1 MRLGKGKEV
10 ILSSIILLVS
20 ASLLGQVEN
29 NIKYQFNGDL
39 REIYVTTGD
48 QSITINYSI
57 SEVNIGSIT
66 NEHGSFY
73 RISIPGHTNTT
84 LPGKPELPVFSRLIA
99 IPEGVKYVVKISDV
113 ISTKINPS
121 GKKIKGIL
129 YPAQEGQT
137 KGIQQDQ
144 TRFKMDK
151 ADYSSRDL
159 ISSDTV
165 KIENLGKVRKSN
177 LANLMISPV
186 RYNPRSNVVEVI
198 TSMKV
203 EITFSSSN
211 EFESKSLLSS
221 SSSFVS
227 TLDKGILNYN
237 PGNVVPGYSEQPLRM
252 IIVTDSSFKRQLEPF
267 IKWKTQKGF
276 KLDILYKGTNLTGN
290 TYTEI
295 KDAITK
301 IYTSTSEASPP
312 PEYLLIIGDVTRI
325 PYFGTGGTGN
335 ITDMYY
341 GEFDGG
347 GDYIPEMYIGRLP
360 VSDTV
365 ELRTVVNKIIQYE
378 RFEFA
383 DTNKFYTRA
392 LATAGYDASYANT
405 MNGQLKYLVNNYLT
419 TTNRINEYHF
429 YYPQSYTAKD
439 SIINLIS
446 KGTSFINYTGHG
458 DASGWLHINN
468 GKPNP
473 VYGIRASDFPLS
485 KNMYPFIISNACKT
499 SQYNLSSSFGNKLVV
514 GSDKGA
520 IGFIGCSNDSYW
532 DEDFYWAVGVGPI
545 SSNPT
550 YLSTGLGVFDRLFH
564 TNGESPS
571 ERYYTMGQIN
581 YAGNLSVSASTSQ
594 RKKYYWETYN
604 LVGDPTMIPVI
615 GNPYHF
621 DVTLPDTL
629 PNGIK
634 SFTFNID
641 PFSYV
646 AVSHF
651 DTLWDASFSS
661 VTGSVTLQ
669 MPGLRNDSCLIV
681 ITGQNKYPVIKTV
694 YFSDINGEYINL
706 TSSSIIDVA
715 GNNNGKAD
723 YGESV
728 FLNLNI
734 SNLGLADANDLY
746 VKISSTSDWVTITK
760 DSAYI
765 GSMLSLSEIAL
776 LNNLSMTISA
786 NVPDLELI
794 PMVLTIK
801 DKKIEKRYSIDIVA
815 HSPELQI
822 LSIIIDD
829 KESGNGDFIADPG
842 ETIKLIFKVR
852 NQGTS
857 NVLSGDL
864 IITKAGDGITVLSS
878 SVKSGVLKYGQ
889 ITDIP
894 VEVKISDAI
903 SSGSIITLS
912 SQLISDPFLVN
923 KDFSFRVGKVR
934 ESFESSSFSVFPWIN
949 VSSSPWTVSSNN
961 FYEGSVSARSGI
973 ISNNGTSSLIIRAV
987 YAAKDSVKFS
997 YKVSSEAD
1005 YDFFSFRLNNV
1016 EVLKKSGEIPW
1027 TKVAIAV
1034 PAGLNKMEWIYKK
1047 DQSKFA
1053 GSDCAWIDLIDFTGS
1068 GSVNYIKRDLQVTRI
1083 ETPELKDKYG
1093 KETISVKVKNPG
1105 KDVFNGFTLAY
1116 SLKSDIPVVQFF
1128 DNIITSNDSTT
1139 VTFTEKADMSK
1150 NGIYSL
1156 VIYGTNNKD
1165 EYTANDTLKFSYDN
1179 MRFNEAITVFPN
1191 PFNENLSVFINS
1203 QVSEKV
1209 RITIISLAGSKFY
1222 DAERDVISG
1231 KNIFQIN
1238 VPGLSPALYYLNI
1251 KGSLTDKT
1259 IPILKVNK

>member
-10 ILSSIILLVS
+10 ILLSNILLVS
-20 ASLLGQVEN
+20 ASVIGQVEN
-29 NIKYQFNGDL
+29 NIKYQLNGDL
-39 REIYVTTGD
+39 QETYVTTGD
-48 QSITINYSI
+48 QSVTVNYSL
-57 SEVNIGSIT
+57 SEINIESYT

-73 RISIPGHTNTT
+73 RISIPGHTSTT
-84 LPGKPELPVFSRLIA
+84 NPGKPELPVFSRLIT
-99 IPEGVKYVVKISDV
+99 IPEDAKYVVKISDV
-113 ISTKINPS
+113 SSTKINPS
-121 GKKIKGIL
+121 GKKIKGVL

-144 TRFKMDK
+144 VRFKMDK
-151 ADYSSRDL
+151 TEYSSRGL
-159 ISSDTV
+159 ISTDTV
-165 KIENLGKVRKSN
+165 QIEKLGKVRKSN
-177 LANLMISPV
+177 LANILISPV

-203 EITFSSSN
+203 EVTFSTSDQV
-211 EFESKSLLSS
+211 ESKAFLPSLSS
-221 SSSFVS
+221 FAS
-227 TLDKGILNYN
+227 TLDKGVLNFN
-237 PGNVVPGYSEQPLRM
+237 PGDVVPGYSEQPLRM
-252 IIVTDSSFKRQLEPF
+252 LIVTDSAFKKQLEPF

-276 KLDILYKGTNLTGN
+276 KIDILYKGTNLAGS

-301 IYTSTSEASPP
+301 IYTSSSVANPP

-325 PYFGTGGTGN
+325 PYFGAGGTGN

-341 GEFDGG
+341 GEFDGD
-347 GDYIPEMYIGRLP
+347 GDYIPEMFIGRLP

-383 DTNKFYTRA
+383 DTNKFYSRA

-419 TTNRINEYHF
+419 TKNRINEYHF

-439 SIINLIS
+439 TIIALIS

-499 SQYNLSSSFGNKLVV
+499 SQYNLSSSFGNQLVV
-514 GSDKGA
+514 GSDNGA

-545 SSNPT
+545 SANPT
-550 YLSTGLGVFDRLFH
+550 YLTTGLGAFDRLFH

-571 ERYYTMGQIN
+571 DRYYTMGQIN

-615 GNPYHF
+615 GTPVAFNI
-621 DVTLPDTL
+621 TLPDTL

-634 SFTFNID
+634 SYSFNAD

-661 VTGSVTLQ
+661 VTGSVTLN
-669 MPGLRNDSCLIV
+669 MPGLKNDSCLIV
-681 ITGQNKYPVIKTV
+681 ITGQNKFPLIKTI
-694 YFSDINGEYINL
+694 YFSDINSEYINL
-706 TSSSIIDVA
+706 TSSGIDDSA
-715 GNNNGKAD
+715 GNNNSKAD

-728 FLNLNI
+728 FLNLNL
-734 SNLGLADANDLY
+734 SNLGLADANELY
-746 VKISSTSDWVTITK
+746 VKISSTSDWVTINN
-760 DSAYI
+760 DSVYI
-765 GSMLSLSEIAL
+765 GTIPSLTEKAV
-776 LNNLSMTISA
+776 LNNLGLTISS

-794 PMVLTIK
+794 PIVLTIK
-801 DKKIEKRYSIDIVA
+801 DKQIEKKYSIDIIA

-864 IITKAGDGITVLSS
+864 IITKTGDGITVLASS
-878 SVKSGVLKYGQ
+878 IKSGVLKYGQ
-889 ITDIP
+889 VTDIP
-894 VEVKISDAI
+894 VEVKISDAV
-903 SSGSIITLS
+903 SSGSIISLS
-912 SQLISDPFLVN
+912 SQLVSDPFFVN

-934 ESFESSSFSVFPWIN
+934 ESFESSTFSVFPWIN
-949 VSSSPWTVSSNN
+949 ISSSPWTVSSYN
-961 FYEGSVSARSGI
+961 YYDGSVSARSGVI
-973 ISNNGTSSLIIRAV
+973 TNNSTSSLLIRTF
-987 YAAKDSVKFS
+987 YTAKDSLKFS

-1005 YDFFSFRLNNV
+1005 YDFLSFRLNNV
-1016 EVLKKSGEIPW
+1016 EILKKSGEIPW
-1027 TKVAIAV
+1027 TKIAIPI

-1047 DQSKFA
+1047 DQSKSA

-1083 ETPELKDKYG
+1083 ETPEVKEKYG

-1105 KDVFNGFTLAY
+1105 KDIFNGFTLAY
-1116 SLKSDIPVVQFF
+1116 SLKSETPVVQFF
-1128 DNIITSNDSTT
+1128 GNIIASNDSAI
-1139 VTFTEKADMSK
+1139 VTFTEEADMSK
-1150 NGIYSL
+1150 NGIYNL
-1156 VIYGTNNKD
+1156 VIYGTDNKD
-1165 EYTANDTLKFSYDN
+1165 EYTANDTLKISYDN
-1179 MRFNEAITVFPN
+1179 MKFNESITVFPN
-1191 PFNENLSVFINS
+1191 PFDENLSIFINS

-1222 DAERDVISG
+1222 DAEKDVLSG

-1238 VPGLSPALYYLNI
+1238 VPNLSPALYYLNI
-1251 KGSLTDKT
+1251 KGHLIDKT